1 MDKHLRRSV
10 QSRVLETEHISIIDK
25 LNPLTNLK
33 KHKGVTGAGVL
44 FLALDTGRC
53 LFQLRN
59 SDKRHKNTWG
69 FWGGM
74 IEGNE
79 IVVPSL
85 LRLCATLSTANNASS
100 TGGNEGAALLLL
112 SL

>member
-1 MDKHLRRSV
+1 MWTSTWD
-10 QSRVLETEHISIIDK
+10 QYNPDSRTVYISIIDK

-69 FWGGM
+69 F
-74 IEGNE
+74 EE
-79 IVVPSL
+79 
-85 LRLCATLSTANNASS
+85 
-100 TGGNEGAALLLL
+100 E
-112 SL
+112 

>member
-10 QSRVLETEHISIIDK
+10 QSSSETEHISIIDK

-33 KHKGVTGAGVL
+33 KHKGVTGACF

-59 SDKRHKNTWG
+59 SDKRH
-69 FWGGM
+69 
-74 IEGNE
+74 
-79 IVVPSL
+79 
-85 LRLCATLSTANNASS
+85 
-100 TGGNEGAALLLL
+100 
-112 SL
+112 